1 MDKDKR
7 RVRRNLVAK
16 HARKYNRSEY
26 HEPSVVYKRKN
37 KHPVRDFDPYGGG
50 STGRYWKLLRGAV
63 WPSRGRYRV
72 TLDVKK
78 NRPWGRL
85 SVNKAIII

>member
-26 HEPSVVYKRKN
+26 HEPSVVYKRRK
-37 KHPVRDFDPYGGG
+37 KHPVRDFDLYGMG
-50 STGRYWKLLRGAV
+50 STGRY
-63 WPSRGRYRV
+63 
-72 TLDVKK
+72 
-78 NRPWGRL
+78 
-85 SVNKAIII
+85 